1 MFLLSIIYIDRSFN
15 AAQYLQSEDR
25 IHRLGLQKHQTPCV
39 EIVECANTIDQVVRK
54 RLQDKVQR
62 MSQALRDTSLNVDV
76 VPYDYEY
83 FGDEG
88 ISSEDADEILRYF
101 FGGTDV

>member
-1 MFLLSIIYIDRSFN
+1 
-15 AAQYLQSEDR
+15 
-25 IHRLGLQKHQTPCV
+25 
-39 EIVECANTIDQVVRK
+39 
-54 RLQDKVQR
+54 